1 MRRYRNFDLELFDY
15 RRDETAESFRVR
27 VARSPAGEMRTR
39 EAVVREL
46 PTGLRAAV
54 QRLDA
59 DRLDLAGLIALG
71 EELGELLL
79 PGKVGDLYQVG
90 RNLLEED
97 EGLRLRLHVEAAE
110 LASLPWELA
119 YRELPG
125 TPANEKD
132 ARGFVAL
139 TPRLSLVRHEMLAE
153 PADTFAP
160 VARPR
165 LVCLLSA
172 ACLPGLAPLDLGAEQ
187 QRIRSAVEPSG
198 VELRILTSASLPEL
212 QRSLGD
218 GAEIF
223 HYAGHGQFETEMGE
237 IPRTSEGKGYLLL
250 EDAAG
255 RPLRV
260 PAEQVGLNLASAA
273 VRLAVLNGCETG
285 RRDPAHAWSGIA
297 PLLVQQAIPAVV
309 ANQFMVADAAA
320 IEFAHRFYEKLVQ
333 GVPIDEAVSAARLAL
348 WNRPGAGP
356 RDFAA
361 PVLYLRLAETS
372 DGVLFPT
379 AASPAVAA
387 EPAEPPPNGAFWLN
401 LGLLALLLAGVAP
414 WLAHRYLDVD
424 LLLGAGAG
432 LASLALAWG
441 LVDRLA
447 GDHLN
452 ATLRRWLRR
461 PRAVF
466 WLFGLLLAGGAAGAF
481 APAPAP
487 TIVLLPFDGV
497 AGRLPKTAP
506 TSCEVRISL
515 DGQPLGTIAGIT
527 RQAIVLTRDEDR
539 AAAALAG
546 GDLVQELLALRPPGE
561 QRPQREVF
569 YLELLARKQ
578 IEELAVNARGRLRV
592 EIFERRPDGSQK
604 SLFDGEELIEDLEG
618 ADVKI
623 FFLERPPS

>member
-46 PTGLRAAV
+46 PAGLRAAV

-71 EELGELLL
+71 EQLGELML
-79 PGKVGDLYQVG
+79 PEKVGGLYQIG
-90 RNLLEED
+90 RTLLADD
-97 EGLRLRLHVEAAE
+97 EGLRIRLHVEAAE

-119 YRELPG
+119 YLALPG

-132 ARGFVAL
+132 ARGFLAL

-153 PADTFAP
+153 PTDTFAP

-165 LVCLLSA
+165 LVCLLSG

-187 QRIRSAVEPSG
+187 QRIRAALEPSG
-198 VELRILTSASLPEL
+198 VELKILASASLPDL

-223 HYAGHGQFETEMGE
+223 HYAGHGQFEKEMGE

-255 RPLRV
+255 QPLRV
-260 PAEQVGLNLASAA
+260 PAEQVGLNLATAA

-320 IEFAHRFYEKLVQ
+320 IEFSQHFYEKLVQ
-333 GVPIDEAVSAARLAL
+333 GVPVDEAVSAARLAL
-348 WNRPGAGP
+348 WNRPEAGP

-361 PVLYLRLAETS
+361 PVLYLRLAEAS
-372 DGVLFPT
+372 DGVLFPR
-379 AASPAVAA
+379 AAATTLEA
-387 EPAEPPPNGAFWLN
+387 EKEPPPNGAFWLN

-432 LASLALAWG
+432 LASLAVAWG

-452 ATLRRWLRR
+452 ATLRQWLRQ

-466 WLFGLLLAGGAAGAF
+466 WLLGLLLAGGAAGAF
-481 APAPAP
+481 APTPAP

-497 AGRLPKTAP
+497 AGRLPTKAP
-506 TSCEVRISL
+506 SAVEARISL
-515 DGQPLGTIAGIT
+515 DGKMLGTITGVE
-527 RQAIVLTRDEDR
+527 RRAIVLTGDQDR
-539 AAAALAG
+539 AAAALEG
-546 GDLVQELLALRPPGE
+546 SGLVQELLSLRPPGE
-561 QRPQREVF
+561 LRPQRELF
-569 YLELLARKQ
+569 YGDLLARRQ
-578 IEELAVNARGRLRV
+578 VEEMELAARGMLRV
-592 EIFERRPDGSQK
+592 EIFELRADGSQK
-604 SLFDGEELIEDLEG
+604 SLFDGEKLIEELEG
-618 ADVKI
+618 ADMKI
-623 FFLERPPS
+623 FFLERLQP